1 MKRIIL
7 AVFLLLFALDAH
19 AMIIIGG
26 TGATS
31 DPPAAT
37 CETQSTDVDI
47 TSYAGTATNYGDQDR
62 GQSWKSGVTKSLYS
76 ITFRRFDD
84 NYSATTITLRVG
96 ESANLSSTYLVQF
109 SCTVPDGT
117 GDFACVV
124 PEGSRPALTSGTTYY
139 VGFVNTGGSQWNL
152 GRSAASTSSYADG
165 QAFYDATAD
174 YNLTGT
180 NYDLRMKVKVC
191 D

>member
-62 GQSWKSGVTKSLYS
+62 GQSWKSGVSKPLYS
-76 ITFRRFDD
+76 FTFRRFSDD
-84 NYSATTITLRVG
+84 GGATAIKLRMG
-96 ESANLSSTYLVQF
+96 ESANLSSTYLVEYT
-109 SCTVPDGT
+109 CTIPDAV
-117 GDFACVV
+117 GDVECVV
-124 PEGSRPALTSGTTYY
+124 PSGSRPELTSGNTYY
-139 VGFVNTGGSQWNL
+139 VGFVNTGGSTWNV

-180 NYDLRMKVKVC
+180 TYDLRMKVKVC